1 VIPVKLVLEDFLSF
15 ASPEPI
21 DFTTFDVACL
31 TGNNGAGKS
40 SLLDGLT
47 FALFGAA
54 RGCEG
59 GQNQD
64 RLIRDGADETHVEFT
79 FLLGGS
85 TYRITR
91 HRTRAGKGEIHF
103 VVGDGE
109 NWKNIAGETLR
120 ATEAKIASV
129 LRMDYRTFTAS
140 AFFVQGRSED
150 FLSRM
155 SPNERKEVFARLLD
169 LGVYD
174 DLEEAARTK
183 ARDAERHRKE
193 VHGRIE
199 QLEAS
204 LPDLDAISS
213 DIAGAR
219 KKSEQVTMDI
229 ERKNV
234 EVSEARAVVA
244 GLERDEAV
252 LAAERATLATL
263 SKDAAAAREFVASKT
278 RDLELL
284 DTLLAR
290 ADEAKQAVDE
300 AATLREA
307 ESGAQKQQQAA
318 AALDVRRAALVA
330 TIEGERRALEDRRT
344 ETARTI
350 AKGDAELKE
359 LAGVV
364 RTIAEIDERLE
375 GIASS
380 ADAVD
385 EVRAQLQHHE
395 IAGARLQ
402 EQQTAL
408 SEKLTTATEALQVLG
423 SGGGECPVC
432 GSALDAAHRAQAKKR
447 LQAEIKTSSA
457 AVQTARAGIETE
469 KKEAKRLRED
479 LRRLEAAVVEREKLV
494 ATREGLSVKVER
506 RRTLEEELNELR
518 TAVAEIETALRD
530 ELFATELRTEAAS
543 LELKIG
549 EIYDEQAHSRIR
561 ARLVELEPYAAL
573 AGRIEEAQKQ
583 RAPLAAEIEGAHVRV
598 GELDGAV
605 AEREA
610 VVERLTSQISALEDA
625 RSAVAEAESMVDGL
639 QTAMA
644 GLVAEIARLEE
655 RDAAARRTA
664 SEIDASRTEE
674 RSAATEHRRYRR
686 LVEAFGRG
694 GIPDLI
700 IDNALPEL
708 EDDANQILGRLSDHE
723 MSVHFVL
730 QRDTKS
736 GKAKDTFEA
745 LVHHDGGVR
754 DFAMFSGGEAFRV
767 AFAVRLAMSKLLVR
781 RSGARLETL
790 VIDEGFGTQDPEGR
804 QRLIEAINLARAEF
818 GKVLVITHLD
828 DLKDQFGTQIAVT
841 KGPEGS
847 VLQVTPG

>member
-1 VIPVKLVLEDFLSF
+1 MIPVKLVLEDFLSF

-21 DFTTFDVACL
+21 DFTGFDVACL
-31 TGNNGAGKS
+31 SGSNGAGKS
-40 SLLDGLT
+40 TLLDAIT
-47 FALFGAA
+47 FACWGQA

-103 VVGDGE
+103 AVGDGE

-169 LGVYD
+169 LGVYE

-193 VHGRIE
+193 LHGRID
-199 QLEAS
+199 QLEAT
-204 LPDLDAISS
+204 LPDLVAIATE
-213 DIAGAR
+213 IAEAR
-219 KKSEQVTMDI
+219 AKSEEVTKDM
-229 ERKNV
+229 ERKTV
-234 EVSEARAVVA
+234 EVSQARAAVTE
-244 GLERDEAV
+244 LEKDEAV
-252 LAAERATLATL
+252 LAAERETLATL
-263 SKDAAAAREFVASKT
+263 AKDAATARELDLSKT
-278 RDLELL
+278 RRLEQLDALL
-284 DTLLAR
+284 ER
-290 ADEAKQAVDE
+290 AEEVTHAIDE
-300 AATLREA
+300 AAALRET
-307 ESGAQKQQQAA
+307 ESAAQVQQQAA
-318 AALDVRRAALVA
+318 AALDIRRAELVA
-330 TIEGERRALEDRRT
+330 TIEGERRALEERRT
-344 ETARTI
+344 EVQRTI
-350 AKGDAELKE
+350 VKGEAELNE
-359 LAGVV
+359 LAAAA

-380 ADAVD
+380 ADAVED
-385 EVRAQLQHHE
+385 VRAQLQQHE
-395 IAGARLQ
+395 IIGARLQ
-402 EQQTAL
+402 EQQSAL
-408 SEKLTTATEALQVLG
+408 NEKLATASESLQVLG
-423 SGGGECPVC
+423 AGGGECPVC

-447 LQAEIKTSSA
+447 LQAEIKTA
-457 AVQTARAGIETE
+457 KTAVQTVCAGIDTE
-469 KKEAKRLRED
+469 KKEAKRLGED

-506 RRTLEEELNELR
+506 ARTLEDEL
-518 TAVAEIETALRD
+518 TALRAALAGIEANLRD
-530 ELFATELRTEAAS
+530 DLFATELRAEVAS
-543 LELKIG
+543 LGVKIG
-549 EIYDEQAHSRIR
+549 ELYDAQAHARIR
-561 ARLVELEPYAAL
+561 ERLVELEPYAAL
-573 AGRIEEAQKQ
+573 AGRIEEASKQ
-583 RAPLAAEIEGAHVRV
+583 RKPLLAEIDVASARV
-598 GELDGAV
+598 AELDTAI

-610 VVERLTSQISALEDA
+610 TVERLAGQIATLADA
-625 RSAVAEAESMVDGL
+625 RSALVEAESAVDRL
-639 QTAMA
+639 QADLA
-644 GLVAEIARLEE
+644 SLVAEVARLEE
-655 RDAAARRTA
+655 REQSAQKTTADIEQAR
-664 SEIDASRTEE
+664 SQE
-674 RSAATEHRRYRR
+674 RSSATEHRRYRR

-708 EDDANQILGRLSDHE
+708 EEDANRILGRLSDHE

-745 LVHHDGGVR
+745 LVHHDGGIR

-847 VLQVTPG
+847 VLEVTPG